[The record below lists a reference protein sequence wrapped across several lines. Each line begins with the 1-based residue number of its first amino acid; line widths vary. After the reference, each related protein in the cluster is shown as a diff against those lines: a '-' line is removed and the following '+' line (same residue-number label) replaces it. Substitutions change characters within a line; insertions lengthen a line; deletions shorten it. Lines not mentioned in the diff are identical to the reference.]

1 MGSDTE
7 INGLWL
13 YKPEKEW
20 YTLSMK
26 PIENKNEEDF
36 P

>member
-1 MGSDTE
+1 MVSVTE

-20 YTLSMK
+20 YTLSKK